1 MIFKNIILFNEI
13 CFFVFFME
21 FFLLHFNE
29 IFHFHFHKTA
39 LHLAIEKGDDLI
51 VKDLLSMAQIN
62 VNIRA
67 ILIIYVF

>member
-1 MIFKNIILFNEI
+1 MK
-13 CFFVFFME
+13 FF
-21 FFLLHFNE
+21 FFL
-29 IFHFHFHKTA
+29 FHKTA